1 MEQLKSE
8 SLRNLRRPKGY
19 ISVANVNLLHLKNP
33 WVTAW
38 WSAAFPGYG
47 YIIMGSYVKGFL
59 LAMWEFA
66 INYEARLNTAIYYS
80 LLGRFEMAKDVID
93 INWFL
98 LYIAVYIYAIW
109 SSYHLTV
116 DLNKLS
122 ILADREDSMI
132 IPVKIGTMEICF
144 LDKRVP
150 WVAAVLSLFAPGL
163 GHLYTHRIPTSFF
176 LMINYIIVAY
186 YSHVLPAIH
195 YTAIGAFGQAAAVLD
210 PQWFMILPSLIGF
223 AVYDA
228 YVNTVEYNR
237 LFEME
242 QARFLS
248 DNYQKT
254 YINRVLAECLGGT
267 NDYRGNF

>member
-1 MEQLKSE
+1 MLEQLKSE
-8 SLRNLRRPKGY
+8 SIRNLRRPKGS
-19 ISVANVNLLHLKNP
+19 ISTANVNLLHIKNP

-47 YIIMGSYVKGFL
+47 YIIMGSYIKGFS
-59 LAMWEFA
+59 LAIWEFV
-66 INYEARLNTAIYYS
+66 INYQAHINTAIYYS
-80 LLGRFEMAKDVID
+80 LLGRFEMAKTVID
-93 INWFL
+93 VNWFL
-98 LYIAVYIYAIW
+98 LYLSIYVYSIW

-132 IPVKIGTMEICF
+132 IPVKIDSMEICF

-150 WVAAVLSLFAPGL
+150 WMAACLSLFTPGI
-163 GHLYTHRIPTSFF
+163 GHLYTHRIPTSIF
-176 LMINYIIVAY
+176 LKLNFIAIVY
-186 YSHVLPAIH
+186 FSHLLPAIH
-195 YTAIGAFGQAAAVLD
+195 YTAIGAFSQATAILD
-210 PQWFMILPSLIGF
+210 PQWFLILPSIIGF
-223 AVYDA
+223 AVYDS

-248 DNYQKT
+248 DHYQESN
-254 YINRVLAECLGGT
+254 IIRVLAGCLGGAK
-267 NDYRGNF
+267 

>member
-8 SLRNLRRPKGY
+8 SIRSLRRPKGY
-19 ISVANVNLLHLKNP
+19 ISTANVNLLHLKNP

-38 WSAAFPGYG
+38 WSAAYPGYG
-47 YIIMGSYVKGFL
+47 YIIMGSYIKGFL
-59 LAMWEFA
+59 LVTWEVA
-66 INYEARLNTAIYYS
+66 INYLAHINMAIYYS
-80 LLGRFEMAKDVID
+80 LLGHFEMAKDVID

-98 LYIAVYIYAIW
+98 LYIAVYVYAIW

-132 IPVKIGTMEICF
+132 LPVKMGSTEICF

-150 WVAAVLSLFAPGL
+150 WVAAALSLFTPGI
-163 GHLYTHRIPTSFF
+163 GHLYTHRVPTSIF
-176 LMINYIIVAY
+176 LTLNFIGVVYL
-186 YSHVLPAIH
+186 SHILLAVH
-195 YTAIGAFGQAAAVLD
+195 YTAIGAFSSAAAVLD
-210 PQWFMILPSLIGF
+210 PQWFLNLPSIIGF
-223 AVYDA
+223 AVYDS

-248 DNYQKT
+248 DHYQEPS
-254 YINRVLAECLGGT
+254 INRVLVDSLGGVI
-267 NDYRGNF
+267 

>member
-1 MEQLKSE
+1 MEQIKSE

-19 ISVANVNLLHLKNP
+19 ISTSNVNVLHLKNP

-47 YIIMGSYVKGFL
+47 YIITGSYVKGFL
-59 LAMWEFA
+59 LAIWEFA
-66 INYEARLNTAIYYS
+66 INYQAHINTAIYYS
-80 LLGRFEMAKDVID
+80 LLGRFGQAKEVID

-98 LYIAVYIYAIW
+98 LYITVYIYAIW

-132 IPVKIGTMEICF
+132 IPVKIGSMEICF

-150 WVAAVLSLFAPGL
+150 WVAACISIFTPGI
-163 GHLYTHRIPTSFF
+163 GHLYTHRIPTSIF
-176 LMINYIIVAY
+176 LKLNYIVIVY
-186 YSHVLPAIH
+186 YSHLLPAVH
-195 YTAIGAFGQAAAVLD
+195 YTAIGAFSQAAAVLD
-210 PQWFMILPSLIGF
+210 PQWFLILPSIIGF

-248 DNYQKT
+248 DNYQQP
-254 YINRVLAECLGGT
+254 YITRALSNSLGGAK
-267 NDYRGNF
+267 